1 MVDRFW
7 VWLGTGVVT
16 AGISAALLVGAGVA
30 TATDGDS
37 ADGGG
42 TKTSESAD
50 PDGTKNDQGA
60 GVAPGSTLKDDGDKT
75 GDDPAG
81 HQPKV
86 GAVEIGGDR
95 KDDDLKDD
103 DRKDDDLKDDE
114 VKDDDLKDDDLKDD
128 DLKDDEVKDED
139 VKDETIGDELI
150 DENIAADGDAGAIVD
165 TVEQPDLGNAARSND
180 GQDESQSP
188 SLDQTL
194 VDDLDGSL
202 NSELDNVERNALFGT
217 NSQSGEEHALVPL
230 TTEFEELTKQT
241 ETPEFAPV
249 AFSAPA
255 AAEINSL
262 ATARPLNIV
271 LDVIGTIVF
280 GLYGFVTRLIG
291 GPPVLPPNSTVTVYS
306 SRLRIDCGCAPGEG
320 EEVPADWYVPE
331 NPDPDRIIYLQHGF
345 LAAGPWYSY
354 TAATLAEQTNSIVV
368 APSITSNFLAYD
380 QCWLGG
386 APMHQAMAGLFD
398 PNNTALADSL
408 GATPYE
414 GELKWEQVVLMGHSA
429 GGGAVSGIARYMTD
443 NGDADRLAGVVLL
456 DGVGMGGKMAEDL
469 SMVPDGIPVYQLAA
483 PKYMWNMFGSGTDA
497 LIEARPDAPFY
508 GVTLAGGSH
517 VDTMRGGNF
526 LIQFAQ
532 QLVSGFSKPQNVSA
546 AEILM
551 VGWVNDMFDGDQ
563 ADGIY
568 LDSGETFTLD
578 TPAGQATLVDLPNS
592 LRRPYLLN
600 FLEPFMAG
608 STGLFTLQP
617 GCLREPTGTAAS
629 CAGSVAA

>member
-16 AGISAALLVGAGVA
+16 AGISAALLAGAGVA

-42 TKTSESAD
+42 TKTSESSD
-50 PDGTKNDQGA
+50 PGGNKNDPGA
-60 GVAPGSTLKDDGDKT
+60 GVTPGSGLKDDGDKK

-81 HQPKV
+81 HQPNV
-86 GAVEIGGDR
+86 GDVET
-95 KDDDLKDD
+95 DDKITDELTDELT
-103 DRKDDDLKDDE
+103 DDLKDDE
-114 VKDDDLKDDDLKDD
+114 LKDEELKDEE
-128 DLKDDEVKDED
+128 LKDEA
-139 VKDETIGDELI
+139 IGDELI
-150 DENIAADGDAGAIVD
+150 DETITDADGDAGEIVD
-165 TVEQPDLGNAARSND
+165 TVEQPDLGDAGRSND

-188 SLDQTL
+188 SLDQAL
-194 VDDLDGSL
+194 VDDPDVSL
-202 NSELDNVERNALFGT
+202 NSKLDDVERNALFGT
-217 NSQSGEEHALVPL
+217 NSQPGEEHALVPL
-230 TTEFEELTKQT
+230 ATEFEELTKQT

-255 AAEINSL
+255 AAEINSI
-262 ATARPLNIV
+262 AAARPLNIV

-320 EEVPADWYVPE
+320 EEVPVDWYIPE
-331 NPDPDRIIYLQHGF
+331 NADPDRIIYLQHGF
-345 LAAGPWYSY
+345 LAAAPWYSY

-368 APSITSNFLAYD
+368 APSITSNFLSYD

-398 PNNTALADSL
+398 PNNTALEESL
-408 GATPYE
+408 AATPYE
-414 GELKWEQVVLMGHSA
+414 GELTYTKVVLMGHSA
-429 GGGAVSGIARYMTD
+429 GGAAVSGIARYMTE
-443 NGDADRLAGVVLL
+443 NGDADQLVGVVLL
-456 DGVGMGGKMAEDL
+456 DGVGMNGKMAEDL

-483 PKYMWNMFGSGTDA
+483 PEYVWNMFGSGTDA

-526 LIQFAQ
+526 LIQFSQ
-532 QLVSGFSKPQNVSA
+532 QLVAGFSKPQNVAA
-546 AEILM
+546 AEIVM
-551 VGWVNDMFDGDQ
+551 VGWVNDMFAGNQ
-563 ADGIY
+563 EEGIY
-568 LDSGETFTLD
+568 LTTGETRTID

-600 FLEPFMAG
+600 FLEPLMAMSG
-608 STGLFTLQP
+608 GLFTLQP
-617 GCLREPTGTAAS
+617 GCLREPTSTAAS

>member
-16 AGISAALLVGAGVA
+16 AGISAALLAGAGVA
-30 TATDGDS
+30 TATEGDS

-42 TKTSESAD
+42 TKTSESSD
-50 PDGTKNDQGA
+50 PGGNKNDPGA
-60 GVAPGSTLKDDGDKT
+60 GVTPGSGLKDDGDQK
-75 GDDPAG
+75 GDVPAG
-81 HQPKV
+81 QQPNV
-86 GAVEIGGDR
+86 GDVETDDNITDELT
-95 KDDDLKDD
+95 DDLKDEE
-103 DRKDDDLKDDE
+103 LKDEDA
-114 VKDDDLKDDDLKDD
+114 
-128 DLKDDEVKDED
+128 KDED
-139 VKDETIGDELI
+139 VKDELI
-150 DENIAADGDAGAIVD
+150 DESITDADGDAGEIVD
-165 TVEQPDLGNAARSND
+165 TVEQPDLGDAGRSND
-180 GQDESQSP
+180 GQDESQSA

-194 VDDLDGSL
+194 VDDLDVSL
-202 NSELDNVERNALFGT
+202 NSELDDVERNALFGT
-217 NSQSGEEHALVPL
+217 KSQSGEEHALVPL

-241 ETPEFAPV
+241 EIPEFAPV

-255 AAEINSL
+255 AAEINSI
-262 ATARPLNIV
+262 AAARPLNIV

-320 EEVPADWYVPE
+320 EEVPVDWYIPE

-398 PNNTALADSL
+398 PNNTALEESL

-414 GELKWEQVVLMGHSA
+414 GELKWKKVVLMGHSL
-429 GGGAVSGIARYMTD
+429 GGGAVSGIAGYMTD
-443 NGDADRLAGVVLL
+443 AEIDDRLAGVVLL
-456 DGVGMGGKMAEDL
+456 DGVGLNGQMVSDL
-469 SMVPDGIPVYQLAA
+469 QKVDSGIPIYQLAA

-497 LIEARPDAPFY
+497 LIAARPDAPFY

-526 LIQFAQ
+526 LIQFSQ
-532 QLVSGFSKPQNVSA
+532 QLVAGFSTPQNVSA

-551 VGWVNDMFDGDQ
+551 VGWVNDMFDGDR
-563 ADGIY
+563 AEGIY
-568 LDSGETFTLD
+568 LDSGETRTID

-600 FLEPFMAG
+600 FLEPLMAMSG
-608 STGLFTLQP
+608 GLFTLQP
-617 GCLREPTGTAAS
+617 GCLREPTSTAAG

>member
-16 AGISAALLVGAGVA
+16 AGISAALLAGAGVA
-30 TATDGDS
+30 TATEGDS

-42 TKTSESAD
+42 TKTSESSD
-50 PDGTKNDQGA
+50 PGGNKNEPGA
-60 GVAPGSTLKDDGDKT
+60 GVAPGSGLNDDGDKK
-75 GDDPAG
+75 GDVPAG
-81 HQPKV
+81 QQPNV
-86 GAVEIGGDR
+86 DDVETDDNITDELT
-95 KDDDLKDD
+95 DELTDDLKDEE
-103 DRKDDDLKDDE
+103 LKDE
-114 VKDDDLKDDDLKDD
+114 A
-128 DLKDDEVKDED
+128 
-139 VKDETIGDELI
+139 IGDEQI
-150 DENIAADGDAGAIVD
+150 DESITDADGDAGEIVD
-165 TVEQPDLGNAARSND
+165 TVEQPDLGDAGRSND

-194 VDDLDGSL
+194 VDDLDVSL
-202 NSELDNVERNALFGT
+202 NSELVDVERNALFGT

-230 TTEFEELTKQT
+230 ATELEELTKQT

-255 AAEINSL
+255 AAEINSI
-262 ATARPLNIV
+262 AAARPLNIV

-320 EEVPADWYVPE
+320 EEVPVDWYIPE
-331 NPDPDRIIYLQHGF
+331 NADPDRIIYLQHGF
-345 LAAGPWYSY
+345 LAAAPWYSY

-368 APSITSNFLAYD
+368 APSVTSNFLAYD

-398 PNNTALADSL
+398 PNNTALEDSL
-408 GATPYE
+408 AATPYE
-414 GELKWEQVVLMGHSA
+414 GELTYTKVVLMGHSA
-429 GGGAVSGIARYMTD
+429 GGGAVSGIARYMTE
-443 NGDADRLAGVVLL
+443 NGDAGRLAGVVLL

-469 SMVPDGIPVYQLAA
+469 ALVPDEIPVYQLAA
-483 PKYMWNMFGSGTDA
+483 PKYVWNMFGSGTDE

-526 LIQFAQ
+526 LIQFSQ
-532 QLVSGFSKPQNVSA
+532 QLVAGFSKPQNVAA
-546 AEILM
+546 AEIVM
-551 VGWVNDMFDGDQ
+551 VGWVNDMFAGNQ
-563 ADGIY
+563 EEGIY
-568 LDSGETFTLD
+568 LTTGETRTID

-600 FLEPFMAG
+600 FLEPLMSISG
-608 STGLFTLQP
+608 GLFTLQP
-617 GCLREPTGTAAS
+617 GCLREPTSTAAS

>member
-16 AGISAALLVGAGVA
+16 AGISAALLAGAGVA
-30 TATDGDS
+30 TATEGDS

-42 TKTSESAD
+42 TKTSESSD
-50 PDGTKNDQGA
+50 PGGNKNDPGA
-60 GVAPGSTLKDDGDKT
+60 GVTPGIGLKDDGDQK
-75 GDDPAG
+75 GDVPAG
-81 HQPKV
+81 QQPNV
-86 GAVEIGGDR
+86 GDVETDDNITDELT
-95 KDDDLKDD
+95 DDLKDEE
-103 DRKDDDLKDDE
+103 LKDED
-114 VKDDDLKDDDLKDD
+114 
-128 DLKDDEVKDED
+128 VKDED
-139 VKDETIGDELI
+139 VKDELI
-150 DENIAADGDAGAIVD
+150 DESIPDADGDAGEIVD
-165 TVEQPDLGNAARSND
+165 TVEQPDLGDAGRSND
-180 GQDESQSP
+180 GQDESQSAN
-188 SLDQTL
+188 LDQTL
-194 VDDLDGSL
+194 VDDLDVSL
-202 NSELDNVERNALFGT
+202 NSELDDVERNALFGT
-217 NSQSGEEHALVPL
+217 KSQSGEEHALVPL

-241 ETPEFAPV
+241 EIPEFAPV

-255 AAEINSL
+255 AAEINSI
-262 ATARPLNIV
+262 AAARPLNIV

-320 EEVPADWYVPE
+320 EEVPVDWYIPE

-398 PNNTALADSL
+398 PNNTALEESL

-414 GELKWEQVVLMGHSA
+414 GELKWKKVVLMGHSL
-429 GGGAVSGIARYMTD
+429 GGGAVSGIAGYMTD
-443 NGDADRLAGVVLL
+443 AEIDDRLAGVVLL
-456 DGVGMGGKMAEDL
+456 DGVGLNGQMVSDL
-469 SMVPDGIPVYQLAA
+469 QKVDSGIPIYQLAA

-497 LIEARPDAPFY
+497 LIAARPDAPFY

-526 LIQFAQ
+526 LIQFSQ
-532 QLVSGFSKPQNVSA
+532 QLVAGFSTPQNVSA

-551 VGWVNDMFDGDQ
+551 VGWVNDMFDGDR
-563 ADGIY
+563 AEGIY
-568 LDSGETFTLD
+568 LDSGETRTID

-600 FLEPFMAG
+600 FLEPLMAMSG
-608 STGLFTLQP
+608 GLFTLQP
-617 GCLREPTGTAAS
+617 GCLREPTSTAAG

>member
-16 AGISAALLVGAGVA
+16 AGISAALLAGAGVA
-30 TATDGDS
+30 TATEGDS

-42 TKTSESAD
+42 TKTSESSD
-50 PDGTKNDQGA
+50 PGGNKNDPGA
-60 GVAPGSTLKDDGDKT
+60 GVTPGSGLKDDGDQK
-75 GDDPAG
+75 GDVPAG
-81 HQPKV
+81 QQPNV
-86 GAVEIGGDR
+86 GDVDTDDNIT
-95 KDDDLKDD
+95 DDLTEE
-103 DRKDDDLKDDE
+103 LKDDE
-114 VKDDDLKDDDLKDD
+114 
-128 DLKDDEVKDED
+128 LKDDELKDEEP
-139 VKDETIGDELI
+139 KGDELI
-150 DENIAADGDAGAIVD
+150 DESIPDADGDAGEIVD
-165 TVEQPDLGNAARSND
+165 TVEQPDLGDAGRSND
-180 GQDESQSP
+180 GQDESQSA

-194 VDDLDGSL
+194 VDDLDVSL
-202 NSELDNVERNALFGT
+202 NSELDDVERNALFGT
-217 NSQSGEEHALVPL
+217 KSQSGEEHALVPL

-241 ETPEFAPV
+241 EIPEFAPV

-255 AAEINSL
+255 AAEINSI
-262 ATARPLNIV
+262 AAARPLNIV

-320 EEVPADWYVPE
+320 EEVPVDWYIPE

-398 PNNTALADSL
+398 PNNTALEESL

-414 GELKWEQVVLMGHSA
+414 GELKWKKVVLMGHSL
-429 GGGAVSGIARYMTD
+429 GGGAVSGIAGYMTD
-443 NGDADRLAGVVLL
+443 AEIDDRLAGVVLL
-456 DGVGMGGKMAEDL
+456 DGVGLNGQMVSDL
-469 SMVPDGIPVYQLAA
+469 QKVDSGIPIYQLAA

-497 LIEARPDAPFY
+497 LIAARPDAPFY

-526 LIQFAQ
+526 LIQFSQ
-532 QLVSGFSKPQNVSA
+532 QLVAGFSTPQNVSA

-551 VGWVNDMFDGDQ
+551 VGWVNDMFDGDR
-563 ADGIY
+563 AEGIY
-568 LDSGETFTLD
+568 LDSGETRTID

-600 FLEPFMAG
+600 FLEPLMAMSG
-608 STGLFTLQP
+608 GLFTLQP
-617 GCLREPTGTAAS
+617 GCLREPTSTAAG

>member
-16 AGISAALLVGAGVA
+16 AGISAALLAGAGVA
-30 TATDGDS
+30 TATEGDS

-42 TKTSESAD
+42 TKTSESSD
-50 PDGTKNDQGA
+50 PGGNKNDPGA
-60 GVAPGSTLKDDGDKT
+60 GVTPGSGLKDDGDHT
-75 GDDPAG
+75 GDVPTG
-81 HQPKV
+81 QQPNV
-86 GAVEIGGDR
+86 GDVETDDNIT
-95 KDDDLKDD
+95 DDLTEE
-103 DRKDDDLKDDE
+103 LKDDE
-114 VKDDDLKDDDLKDD
+114 
-128 DLKDDEVKDED
+128 LKDDELKDEEP
-139 VKDETIGDELI
+139 KGDELI
-150 DENIAADGDAGAIVD
+150 DESIPDADGDAGEIVD
-165 TVEQPDLGNAARSND
+165 TVEQPDLGDAGRSND
-180 GQDESQSP
+180 GQDESQSA

-194 VDDLDGSL
+194 VDDPDVSL
-202 NSELDNVERNALFGT
+202 NSELDDVERNALFAT
-217 NSQSGEEHALVPL
+217 KSQPGEEHALVPL

-241 ETPEFAPV
+241 EIPEFAPV

-255 AAEINSL
+255 AAEINSI
-262 ATARPLNIV
+262 AAARPLNIV

-320 EEVPADWYVPE
+320 EEVPVDWYIPE

-398 PNNTALADSL
+398 LNNTALEESL

-414 GELKWEQVVLMGHSA
+414 GELKWKKVVLMGHSL
-429 GGGAVSGIARYMTD
+429 GGGAVSGIAGYMTD
-443 NGDADRLAGVVLL
+443 AEIDDRLAGVVLL
-456 DGVGMGGKMAEDL
+456 DGVGLNGQMVSDL
-469 SMVPDGIPVYQLAA
+469 QKVDSGIPIYQLAA

-497 LIEARPDAPFY
+497 LIAARPDAPFY

-526 LIQFAQ
+526 LIQFSQ
-532 QLVSGFSKPQNVSA
+532 QLVAGFSTPQNVSA

-551 VGWVNDMFDGDQ
+551 VGWVNDMFDGDR
-563 ADGIY
+563 AEGIY
-568 LDSGETFTLD
+568 LDSGETRTID

-600 FLEPFMAG
+600 FLEPLMAMSG
-608 STGLFTLQP
+608 GLFTLQP
-617 GCLREPTGTAAS
+617 GCLREPTSTAAG

>member
-16 AGISAALLVGAGVA
+16 AGISAALLAGAGVA
-30 TATDGDS
+30 TATEGDS

-42 TKTSESAD
+42 TKTSESSD
-50 PDGTKNDQGA
+50 PGGNKNDPGA
-60 GVAPGSTLKDDGDKT
+60 GVTPGSGLKDDGDQK
-75 GDDPAG
+75 GDVPAG
-81 HQPKV
+81 QQPNV
-86 GAVEIGGDR
+86 GDVETDDNITDELT
-95 KDDDLKDD
+95 DDLKDEE
-103 DRKDDDLKDDE
+103 LKDED
-114 VKDDDLKDDDLKDD
+114 
-128 DLKDDEVKDED
+128 VKDED
-139 VKDETIGDELI
+139 VKDELI
-150 DENIAADGDAGAIVD
+150 DESITDADGDAGEIVD
-165 TVEQPDLGNAARSND
+165 TVEQPDLGDAGRSND
-180 GQDESQSP
+180 GQDESQSA

-194 VDDLDGSL
+194 VDDLDVSL
-202 NSELDNVERNALFGT
+202 NSELDDVERNALFGT
-217 NSQSGEEHALVPL
+217 KSQSGEEHALVPL

-241 ETPEFAPV
+241 EIPEFAPV

-255 AAEINSL
+255 AAEINSI
-262 ATARPLNIV
+262 AAARPLNIV

-320 EEVPADWYVPE
+320 EEVPVDWYIPE

-398 PNNTALADSL
+398 PNNTALEESL

-414 GELKWEQVVLMGHSA
+414 GEFKWKKVVLMGHSL
-429 GGGAVSGIARYMTD
+429 GGGAVSGIAGYMTD
-443 NGDADRLAGVVLL
+443 AEIDDRLAGVVLL
-456 DGVGMGGKMAEDL
+456 DGVGLNGQMVSDL
-469 SMVPDGIPVYQLAA
+469 QKVDSGIPIYQLAA

-497 LIEARPDAPFY
+497 LIAARPDAPFY

-526 LIQFAQ
+526 LIQFSQ
-532 QLVSGFSKPQNVSA
+532 QLVAGFSTPQNVSA

-551 VGWVNDMFDGDQ
+551 VGWVNDMFDGDR
-563 ADGIY
+563 AEGIY
-568 LDSGETFTLD
+568 LDSGETRTID

-600 FLEPFMAG
+600 FLEPLMAMSG
-608 STGLFTLQP
+608 GLFTLQP
-617 GCLREPTGTAAS
+617 GCLREPTSTAAG